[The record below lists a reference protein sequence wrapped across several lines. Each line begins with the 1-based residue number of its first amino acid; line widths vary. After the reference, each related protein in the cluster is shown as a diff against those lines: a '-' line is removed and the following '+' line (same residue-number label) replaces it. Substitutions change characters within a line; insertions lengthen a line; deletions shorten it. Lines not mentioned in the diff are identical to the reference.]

1 MNDFTARQ
9 KQIIQKSIQ
18 LIADKG
24 IQGLTIK
31 NISKSIGISE
41 PAIYRHFENKN
52 DIILGIISTMQS
64 AHDDNESESV
74 IEANETIGK
83 IKSMFLRHTNRFVKN
98 PSLTAIV
105 FSEEIFNN
113 NSILAIPIR
122 ALMKKNQ
129 SRLIT
134 LLEKGQ
140 ASGDI
145 RVDIDAEQISL
156 MVIGSFRFLV
166 SKWHIMKFDFDLKV
180 EVDKILN
187 AIEKV
192 LTP

>member
-1 MNDFTARQ
+1 MKKFTDRQ
-9 KQIIQKSIQ
+9 KQIIQQSIQ

-41 PAIYRHFENKN
+41 PAIYRHFDSKN
-52 DIILGIISTMQS
+52 EIILGIISTMQS
-64 AHDDNESESV
+64 TNEFESNSVSEENV
-74 IEANETIGK
+74 TIGK
-83 IKSMFLRHTNRFVKN
+83 IKSMFLGHTNRFIKN

-129 SRLIT
+129 GRLIT
-134 LLEKGQ
+134 MIENGQ
-140 ASGDI
+140 KEGDI
-145 RVDIDAEQISL
+145 RLDINAEQLSF

-180 EVDKILN
+180 EVIKILN

-192 LTP
+192 LIS

>member
-1 MNDFTARQ
+1 MNAFTVRQ
-9 KQIIQKSIQ
+9 KQIIQESIQ

-64 AHDDNESESV
+64 AHDDENDSV

-83 IKSMFLRHTNRFVKN
+83 IKSMFLGHTNRFVKN
-98 PSLTAIV
+98 PSLTAII

-113 NSILAIPIR
+113 NSILAKPIR
-122 ALMKKNQ
+122 MMMKLNQ
-129 SRLIT
+129 NKLIAMI
-134 LLEKGQ
+134 EKGQ
-140 ASGDI
+140 AAGDVRI
-145 RVDIDAEQISL
+145 DIKAEQISL

-166 SKWHIMKFDFDLKV
+166 SKWHIMNFDFDLKKD
-180 EVDKILN
+180 VDEMLN
-187 AIEKV
+187 AIEAV
-192 LTP
+192 LRT

>member
-1 MNDFTARQ
+1 MNDFTVRQ
-9 KQIIQKSIQ
+9 KQIIQQSIQ

-64 AHDDNESESV
+64 AHDDDENDSV

-113 NSILAIPIR
+113 NSILAKPIR
-122 ALMKKNQ
+122 MMMKLNQ
-129 SRLIT
+129 NKLISMI
-134 LLEKGQ
+134 EKGQ
-140 ASGDI
+140 AGGEI
-145 RVDIDAEQISL
+145 RVDINAEQISL

-166 SKWHIMKFDFDLKV
+166 SKWHIMNFDFDLKKD
-180 EVDKILN
+180 VDEMLN
-187 AIEKV
+187 AIETV
-192 LTP
+192 LKT

>member
-1 MNDFTARQ
+1 MNDFTVRQ
-9 KQIIQKSIQ
+9 KQIIQISIQ

-74 IEANETIGK
+74 SDTNETIGK
-83 IKSMFLRHTNRFVKN
+83 IKFMFLRHTNRFVKN

-134 LLEKGQ
+134 LLENGQ

-145 RVDIDAEQISL
+145 RVDINAEQISL

-180 EVDKILN
+180 EVNKILN

-192 LTP
+192 LKS

>member
-1 MNDFTARQ
+1 MNDFTVRQ
-9 KQIIQKSIQ
+9 KQIIQESIQ

-64 AHDDNESESV
+64 AHDDENDSV

-83 IKSMFLRHTNRFVKN
+83 IKSMFLGHTNRFVKN
-98 PSLTAIV
+98 PSLTAII

-113 NSILAIPIR
+113 NSILAKPIR
-122 ALMKKNQ
+122 LMMKLNQ
-129 SRLIT
+129 NKLISMI
-134 LLEKGQ
+134 EKGQ
-140 ASGDI
+140 AAGDVRI
-145 RVDIDAEQISL
+145 DIKAEQISL

-166 SKWHIMKFDFDLKV
+166 SKWHIMNFDFDLKKD
-180 EVDKILN
+180 VDEMLN
-187 AIEKV
+187 AIEIV
-192 LTP
+192 LKT